1 MCRCTVKNHN
11 LNVYGGMV
19 HWRGFGHDFKTHLLE
34 VLLNPWPC
42 AAFGLSNSSQV
53 Y

>member
-1 MCRCTVKNHN
+1 
-11 LNVYGGMV
+11 MV

-42 AAFGLSNSSQV
+42 AALIFFYIFSKTQNLDKA
-53 Y
+53 